1 MTITALAAEDKRAYE
16 IRVAEPA
23 ALLVAKVHKL
33 VERID
38 VNNKD
43 AFDIFRLLRAVDAD
57 ELTEV
62 ALLLTHPISAPVTV
76 EAITR
81 FRDLFETVAAGTQL
95 VVKHVAGIENQ
106 DIIVASCVAL
116 SQELIEKRG

>member
-38 VNNKD
+38 ANDAARLNNKD

-57 ELTEV
+57 ELTGEV
-62 ALLLTHPISAPVTV
+62 ALLLTDSPNLRTGY
-76 EAITR
+76 R
-81 FRDLFETVAAGTQL
+81 
-95 VVKHVAGIENQ
+95 
-106 DIIVASCVAL
+106 
-116 SQELIEKRG
+116 

>member
-1 MTITALAAEDKRAYE
+1 MTIIALAAEDKRAYE

-38 VNNKD
+38 VN
-43 AFDIFRLLRAVDAD
+43 DAD
-57 ELTEV
+57 ELTGEV

-95 VVKHVAGIENQ
+95 VVEHVAGIENQ